1 MCLSEI
7 NNKSAFISN
16 PKVMGILNITPD
28 SFYDGNKYDE
38 TAKILKRVSVM
49 LDEGAAIIDI
59 GAYSSRPGAIHITQ
73 KEEERRLLPVV
84 KLIVNEFPDAKLS
97 IDTFRSEIAKMS
109 VLEGAH
115 IINDISGGNMDKKM
129 YKTIAQLDVPY
140 ILMHMQGT
148 PQIMQDSPKYTDV
161 TKDVFN
167 YFQKKIKDL
176 KSFGVKDVTLDVG
189 FGFGK
194 STEQNYQLLRDLSK
208 FKEFNSP
215 LLVGLSRKSM
225 LYKVLDISP
234 EEALNATSVAHTLA
248 LTNGASILRVHDV
261 KEAVEVIKIFKQYNQ
276 SDQR

>member
-7 NNKSAFISN
+7 NNKSTYISN